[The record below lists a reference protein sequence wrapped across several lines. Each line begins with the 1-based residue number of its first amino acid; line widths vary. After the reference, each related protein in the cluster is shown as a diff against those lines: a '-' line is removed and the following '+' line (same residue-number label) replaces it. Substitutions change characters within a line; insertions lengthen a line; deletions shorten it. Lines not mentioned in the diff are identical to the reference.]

1 MGSKLIG
8 FRLDNDLAEEIEAK
22 AAEKGQSTSE
32 LLRELVDELLYPGK
46 AELDS
51 LEQRHPELYGVK
63 GSEKIVE
70 MINAQIKEQLKAQ
83 LGDLVDERLELVQ
96 VDRGLT
102 EAEKRHYDES
112 LATLGRGLASLESK
126 LAKLKAEVDPLLT
139 RRALEVI
146 AAQMRGKD

>member
-32 LLRELVDELLYPGK
+32 LLRELVGELLYPSR
-46 AELDS
+46 AELES
-51 LEQRHPELYGVK
+51 PEQLYGVK
-63 GSEKIVE
+63 GTEQLVE
-70 MINAQIKEQLKAQ
+70 LVNAQIKEQLKAQ

>member
-32 LLRELVDELLYPGK
+32 LLRELVDELLYPSR

-51 LEQRHPELYGVK
+51 PEQRHPFLYGVK
-63 GSEKIVE
+63 ATELIAEQV
-70 MINAQIKEQLKAQ
+70 NAQIKKQLEEQL
-83 LGDLVDERLELVQ
+83 GPMVDEKLELVQ

-102 EAEKRHYDES
+102 EADRQHYDE
-112 LATLGRGLASLESK
+112 ALASHGRKLAALDGK
-126 LAKLKAEVDPLLT
+126 LAKLTAEVEPILT
-139 RRALEVI
+139 TDAIMRA
-146 AAQMRGKD
+146 AKR

>member
-32 LLRELVDELLYPGK
+32 LLRELVDELLYPSR
-46 AELDS
+46 AELES
-51 LEQRHPELYGVK
+51 PEQLYGVK
-63 GSEKIVE
+63 GTEQLVE
-70 MINAQIKEQLKAQ
+70 LVNAQIKEQLKAQ

-102 EAEKRHYDES
+102 EADRQHYDE
-112 LATLGRGLASLESK
+112 ALASHGRKLAALDGK
-126 LAKLKAEVDPLLT
+126 LAKLTAEVEPILT
-139 RRALEVI
+139 TDAIMRA
-146 AAQMRGKD
+146 AKR